1 MGQTVLEQLLER
13 RLIPVEDD
21 PTLEKVQDA
30 ANEFAKKIR
39 GAKVPATTA
48 TLVALD
54 PEVSPTDPVG
64 DLVMAELR
72 KHWKSVDQKHPDRP
86 MTLVRG
92 ILADALF
99 QAGSDASIAAA
110 ITLTARSYWPHT
122 SLGVEAEVWQQVL
135 QTLGVR
141 AEKAAVDAWEG
152 TGAKSGIDVPPLT
165 LSPVRAQVPKIEAEE
180 LSRHLTASVGPM
192 TNPPQ
197 GVTPNAGQA
206 STSGYPMTADWAAKM
221 GAIAGPAITSNITA
235 ALRGLANS
243 IDLSAASQSIEAY
256 AQELTRAIASAIRPI
271 HATALRTQVLFWRE
285 ALYSPQLQLSYRRV
299 PSPARVLAL
308 AIDLHDIVPPH
319 SPLAIEALL
328 EEAARTVSEDESIPL
343 ADLLGGLDAVPSELT
358 TALGRG
364 KPQSGRTPLLS
375 LVRETISAGQVPEA
389 LSARLGVNPSTPV
402 ALAELS
408 VWLFR
413 DLQAERLL
421 SGK

>member
-21 PTLEKVQDA
+21 PTLKKVQDT

-39 GAKVPATTA
+39 GAKVPAPTA

-54 PEVSPTDPVG
+54 PEVSPTDPMG

-86 MTLVRG
+86 MILVRG
-92 ILADALF
+92 ILADALS
-99 QAGSDASIAAA
+99 QAGSDAAIAAA
-110 ITLTARSYWPHT
+110 ITLTARSYWPYT
-122 SLGVEAEVWQQVL
+122 SLGVEAEVWQQIL
-135 QTLGVR
+135 LTLGAR

-165 LSPVRAQVPKIEAEE
+165 LSPVRAQVPKVDAEE
-180 LSRHLTASVGPM
+180 LSGHLTASVGPM
-192 TNPPQ
+192 DNPPK
-197 GVTPNAGQA
+197 GVTPNSVQVSAH
-206 STSGYPMTADWAAKM
+206 GYPTDANWAAMM
-221 GAIAGPAITSNITA
+221 GAVAGPAITSTLTR
-235 ALRGLANS
+235 ALQGLANS
-243 IDLSAASQSIEAY
+243 IDLGAASQSIEAY
-256 AQELTRAIASAIRPI
+256 AQDLSRTIASAIRPI
-271 HATALRTQVLFWRE
+271 HATALRSRVLFWRE
-285 ALYSPQLQLSYRRV
+285 ALYSPRLQLSYRRV
-299 PSPARVLAL
+299 PSSARVLAL

-328 EEAARTVSEDESIPL
+328 EEAARAVSEDESIPL
-343 ADLLGGLDAVPSELT
+343 ADFLGVIDAVPSELT

-364 KPQSGRTPLLS
+364 KPQSGRSPLLS
-375 LVRETISAGQVPEA
+375 LVREMIWAGQVPEA
-389 LSARLGVNPSTPV
+389 LSARIGVDPSTPIT
-402 ALAELS
+402 LPELS